1 MSDQQNTG
9 NTSSGD
15 NLAKLFPFF
24 EKIKAGD
31 FSQDIEIPKG
41 QGEVTKVYEGIQ
53 SLLAILRQKEKEL
66 RTERDTSTQTREVF
80 FRQTQDLKALVDDS
94 PDIIARFDRDLRY
107 VSINPTI
114 EKFTGIAPSSF
125 IGKTN
130 KELSM
135 PEAQEHFLSEHINKV
150 FETGQESRIEYW
162 LRAPDQQIRH
172 FQARLVPERAQ
183 DGSVQYVLSVSHD
196 ITELKKRTEEL
207 DKERVKD
214 QAILAN
220 IGDGLIVTDNMGRI
234 ILMNQVAQDLLGWST
249 KDAAGRVLTE
259 IIPLEDEKENPIL
272 PDNRPVFLALHSNK
286 KISAKFYY
294 RRRDRTKFP
303 VAMTVTPLVISS
315 GVVGAIEIFRD
326 ITREK
331 ELDHVKDQFIS
342 LVSHELRTPMTA
354 IKGLVSMT
362 LKGDYGEIS
371 DRLKQPLTNVY
382 TSAERQLRLIN
393 DLLNISRFQ
402 AGRIRYTIA
411 NCSLSKVTE
420 DVVTSFQSQ
429 ANMKRISL
437 TVAPAQ
443 EVLVQGDD
451 IWIKEIIS
459 NLLSNA
465 IKFTNTGSVAVSY
478 RVDNDQAMVVV
489 TDTGLGIP
497 LPEQEKLFGKFE
509 QIITPAQGKA
519 PGSGLGLYISRGVAR
534 KMGGDVVLEKS
545 SPGQGSTFVFS
556 IPKAG
561 SQRAITIKTE
571 LEKAGELALNR

>member
-1 MSDQQNTG
+1 MNDQQNT
-9 NTSSGD
+9 NSTSSIE
-15 NLAKLFPFF
+15 LIAKLLPFF

-31 FSQDIEIPKG
+31 FSETLEIPHD
-41 QGEVTKVYEGIQ
+41 QGEITKLYEGIQ
-53 SLLAILRQKEKEL
+53 QMLTALQAK
-66 RTERDTSTQTREVF
+66 DREVWAEKQAHKQTHDALY
-80 FRQTQDLKALVDDS
+80 RQSQDLKALVDDS

-114 EKFTGIAPSSF
+114 EKFTGIAPTSF

-162 LRAPDQQIRH
+162 FRAPDQQIRY

-183 DGSVQYVLSVSHD
+183 DNSVQYVLSVSHD

-234 ILMNQVAQDLLGWST
+234 ILMNQVAQDLLGWDT

-294 RRRDRTKFP
+294 RRHDRTKFP
-303 VAMTVTPLVISS
+303 VSMTVTPLVISS
-315 GVVGAIEIFRD
+315 GIVGAVEIFRD

-354 IKGLVSMT
+354 IKGLISMAI
-362 LKGDYGEIS
+362 KGDYGEIS
-371 DRLKQPLTNVY
+371 ERLKQPLTNVY

-402 AGRIRYTIA
+402 AGRIKYTLL
-411 NCSLSKVTE
+411 NFSLAKVTE
-420 DVVTSFQSQ
+420 EVVASFQTQ
-429 ANMKRISL
+429 ARMKKISL
-437 TVAPAQ
+437 TVAPQQ
-443 EVLVQGDD
+443 EILVQADD
-451 IWIKEIIS
+451 IWVKEVLS

-465 IKFTNTGSVAVSY
+465 IKFTNTGSVSVSY

-497 LPEQEKLFGKFE
+497 QVEQEKLFGKFE
-509 QIITPAQGKA
+509 QVITPSQGKA

-534 KMGGDVVLEKS
+534 KMGGDVYLERS
-545 SPGQGSTFVFS
+545 MPEQGSTFVFS

-561 SQRAITIKTE
+561 SKQAQEVKSE
-571 LEKAGELALNR
+571 LEKARELALNR

>member
-1 MSDQQNTG
+1 MNDQQSN
-9 NTSSGD
+9 D
-15 NLAKLFPFF
+15 NKSLEENIAKLLPLF
-24 EKIKAGD
+24 EKIKAGN
-31 FSQDIEIPKG
+31 FSETIQIPQS
-41 QGEVTKVYEGIQ
+41 QGEITKVYEGVQ
-53 SLLAILRQKEKEL
+53 NLLTTLREKDKEL
-66 RTERDTSTQTREVF
+66 RTEKESFQQTREVF
-80 FRQTQDLKALVDDS
+80 YRQAQDLKALVDDS

-107 VSINPTI
+107 ISINPTI
-114 EKFTGIAPSSF
+114 EKFTGIAPGSF

-135 PEAQEHFLSEHINKV
+135 PEAQEHFLTEHINKV

-162 LRAPDQQIRH
+162 FRAPDQQIRH

-183 DGSVQYVLSVSHD
+183 DGAVQYVLSVSHD

-249 KDAAGRVLTE
+249 KEAAGRVLTE
-259 IIPLEDEKENPIL
+259 IIPLEDEKQNPIL

-315 GVVGAIEIFRD
+315 GIVGAIEVFRD

-331 ELDHVKDQFIS
+331 ELDHVKDQFLS

-354 IKGLVSMT
+354 IKGLISMA
-362 LKGDYGEIS
+362 LKGDYGELPE
-371 DRLKQPLTNVY
+371 RLKQPLSNVY

-402 AGRIRYTIA
+402 AGRIKYTLL
-411 NCSLSKVTE
+411 NFSLAKVTE
-420 DVVTSFQSQ
+420 EVVASFQAQ
-429 ANMKRISL
+429 ANIKKITL
-437 TVAPAQ
+437 TVAPKQ
-443 EVLVQGDD
+443 EIIVQGDD
-451 IWIKEIIS
+451 IWIKEVLSNLIS
-459 NLLSNA
+459 NA
-465 IKFTNTGSVAVSY
+465 TKFTNSGSVDLSY
-478 RVDNDQAMVVV
+478 RIDNDQAMVVV

-497 LPEQEKLFGKFE
+497 LAEQEKLFGKFE

-519 PGSGLGLYISRGVAR
+519 VGSGLGLYISRGVAR

-545 SPGQGSTFVFS
+545 VPGQGSTFVFS

-561 SQRAITIKTE
+561 SQRALAIKTE
-571 LEKAGELALNR
+571 LEKARELALNR